1 MNILEAIQSPV
12 KRPYRRM
19 YIKRRTYDGSYE
31 ADWFRIDSRDGINR
45 INSWGSVE
53 FAIDAEKVIV
63 NTWDI
68 SQLSVVFSN
77 FDGWFNS
84 GNDARSAWFGYLDH
98 KDTKLKIDVGYL
110 DTDDTIL
117 GLTTIFEGLVIEGK
131 NNNDITSSFSIAD
144 YSKKLDETLITIAD
158 DDYLVSD
165 ILTLIEANTVFD
177 TYFSTVT
184 FDPKNDVTITVVNAD
199 NDLWQDSIWQILQ
212 YLAVVSMSTIVII
225 NDEIMLQ
232 DRAEVGNYVL
242 AYDVLGLSAEDADGE
257 LAEATETGSPYYTF
271 MGVGGASKDLTLYG
285 SITYDKAGSDKLYT
299 KIVETSTGSVVE
311 SISPTLLI
319 EGRTKEID
327 LSDLTNSADKTT
339 VINDFLA
346 RFGVKRPTIQLSS
359 VFMNGLIYPFS
370 LIAVDN
376 QGTQAVKENV
386 FIWGKSKWESSD
398 VWGVKLGANKVYPSE
413 LFIVEKIVYNLDD
426 WFCQIFGRSE
436 NVG

>member
-19 YIKRRTYDGSYE
+19 YVKRRLASGAYE
-31 ADWFRIDSRDGINR
+31 ADWFRIDHRDGINR
-45 INSWGSVE
+45 INSWGSIE

-110 DTDDTIL
+110 DIDGTVI
-117 GLTTIFEGLVIEGK
+117 GETTIFEGLVIDGK
-131 NNNDITSSFSIAD
+131 NDNDITASFVVAD
-144 YSKKLDETLITIAD
+144 YSKKLDETLIDIAD

-165 ILTLIEANTVFD
+165 ILTLIEANTVFA
-177 TYFSTVT
+177 TYFNTIT
-184 FDPKNDVTITVVNAD
+184 FEPKNDVTLTVVNAD
-199 NDLWQDSIWQILQ
+199 NDIWQDSIWQILQ
-212 YLAVVSMSTIVII
+212 YLAVVSMSTLIVI
-225 NDEIMLQ
+225 NDEIMMQ
-232 DRAEVGNYVL
+232 DRAETSL
-242 AYDVLGLSAEDADGE
+242 AAD
-257 LAEATETGSPYYTF
+257 YTF
-271 MGVGGASKDLTLYG
+271 IGVGGASKDLTIYG
-285 SITYDKAGSDKLYT
+285 SMTYDKAGSDKLYT
-299 KIVETSTGSVVE
+299 KIIEKSTGSVVE

-346 RFGVKRPTIQLSS
+346 RFGVKRPTIQLNI
-359 VFMNGLIYPFS
+359 VFMAGLIYPFS

-413 LFIVEKIVYNLDD
+413 LFVVEKIVYNLDD
-426 WFCQIFGRSE
+426 WFCSIFGRSE